1 MPPRNP
7 IPPREVSEFA
17 RIHFP
22 TPSLAKRFEERF
34 NGRKVLDSFFV
45 DIDDFRN
52 LVVCGRSIRDMLQ
65 PWEAAIDLDD
75 WVYPNLV

>member
-22 TPSLAKRFEERF
+22 MPSLAKRFEDRF
-34 NGRKVLDSFFV
+34 NGRKVLDSSYV
-45 DIDDFRN
+45 EIDDFST
-52 LVVCGRSIRDMLQ
+52 LVACGRSIRDMLQ
-65 PWEAAIDLDD
+65 P
-75 WVYPNLV
+75 